1 MVSFAMKSYD
11 KMFGTESESDVVEIP
26 ISDIVP
32 FKDHPFKV
40 INDDSMQELVDSI
53 KLNGVIDP
61 AIVRERGNGQY
72 ELISGHRRKFASELA
87 GKKTLRC
94 HIVDLSDEEATVFMV
109 DSNLHRTSILPS
121 EKAFSYKMRL
131 DAVKSLKDRGSG
143 RSHIKVAEEVGE
155 SRENI
160 RRYIRLTELNSD
172 LLDCVDNELIK
183 LRAAISLSYLNKD
196 QQQSAFE
203 FFNQEGVYPS
213 TKQAETIRELASTD
227 DLTKEA
233 LENVMRKERK
243 KKEVIKI
250 PFDSVR
256 KYFPEDYT
264 SEQIFEEIV
273 KYFERRSKDKNVS
286 SQ

>member
-1 MVSFAMKSYD
+1 MTC
-11 KMFGTESESDVVEIP
+11 G
-26 ISDIVP
+26 
-32 FKDHPFKV
+32 
-40 INDDSMQELVDSI
+40 
-53 KLNGVIDP
+53 
-61 AIVRERGNGQY
+61 
-72 ELISGHRRKFASELA
+72 KFS
-87 GKKTLRC
+87 
-94 HIVDLSDEEATVFMV
+94 
-109 DSNLHRTSILPS
+109 
-121 EKAFSYKMRL
+121 
-131 DAVKSLKDRGSG
+131 
-143 RSHIKVAEEVGE
+143 
-155 SRENI
+155 
-160 RRYIRLTELNSD
+160 
-172 LLDCVDNELIK
+172 ELIK

-213 TKQAETIRELASTD
+213 TKQAETIRELASTN
-227 DLTKEA
+227 DLTEEA
-233 LENVMRKERK
+233 LESVMRKERK

>member
-94 HIVDLSDEEATVFMV
+94 HIVDLSDEEATGFMV

-160 RRYIRLTELNSD
+160 RRYIRLTELIPD

-196 QQQSAFE
+196 QQQIAFE

-213 TKQAETIRELASTD
+213 TKQAETIRELARND
-227 DLTKEA
+227 ELTEETLA
-233 LENVMRKERK
+233 SVMHKERK

-250 PFDSVR
+250 PFESVR
-256 KYFPEDYT
+256 KYFPEDFT
-264 SEQIFEEIV
+264 TEQVFEEIV
-273 KYFERRSKDKNVS
+273 RYFEQRSKEMNIS
-286 SQ
+286 TQ